1 MVCYNVLR
9 PQDKGGKKDGK
20 QVVPTEIDEESEA
33 GDGQI
38 DGVALDEEEEED
50 AEGECAEEEE
60 LEEDQVLEVQSEEKL
75 KSDDEDDVNGDIWKQ
90 RKAAR
95 QRLERRV
102 IAGEVQGELR
112 KLWLG
117 TSQD

>member
-1 MVCYNVLR
+1 M
-9 PQDKGGKKDGK
+9 
-20 QVVPTEIDEESEA
+20 

-38 DGVALDEEEEED
+38 DGETLDEVEEEAENAEEEELE
-50 AEGECAEEEE
+50 ECAEEEE
-60 LEEDQVLEVQSEEKL
+60 LEEDQVLEVRSEEKL
-75 KSDDEDDVNGDIWKQ
+75 KSDDEDDVNGDNWKQ

-102 IAGEVQGELR
+102 IAGYVQGELR